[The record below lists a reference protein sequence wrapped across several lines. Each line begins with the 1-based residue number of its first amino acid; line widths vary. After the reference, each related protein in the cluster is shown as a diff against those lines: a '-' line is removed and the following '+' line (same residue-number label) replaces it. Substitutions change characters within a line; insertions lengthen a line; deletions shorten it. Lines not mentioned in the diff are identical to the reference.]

1 MAGTETTG
9 KTAVFEGTIKV
20 KSRILATGVVTDPG
34 LSRVD
39 VRGIGMIGLVV
50 KMTDLRSRLGWAY
63 LPCAWRSWACLW
75 WAWLGYAWRNW
86 VWRSAKRRRPVR
98 RWSGRD
104 ETSSSGFTSASAL
117 LRDGQ
122 RARQP
127 T

>member
-1 MAGTETTG
+1 
-9 KTAVFEGTIKV
+9 
-20 KSRILATGVVTDPG
+20 
-34 LSRVD
+34 

-50 KMTDLRSRLGWAY
+50 KMADLRSGFGGAHLA
-63 LPCAWRSWACLW
+63 CAWRTWTCLC
-75 WAWLGYAWRNW
+75 WAWLGCARHSW
-86 VWRSAKRRRPVR
+86 VWRNANRRRPVR

-104 ETSSSGFTSASAL
+104 ETSSSSFTSASAL